1 MLMGY
6 NMEDE
11 LRICVRDF
19 FNDYL
24 NIREE
29 SDSGRVFAPI
39 TISCARCMKMESLGI
54 LLERMRVLSGADLPY
69 EPEARD
75 D

>member
-1 MLMGY
+1 
-6 NMEDE
+6 MEDE

-24 NIREE
+24 NLHEE
-29 SDSGRVFAPI
+29 SDSGHIRRPI
-39 TISCARCMKMESLGI
+39 SISCGRAMKTESLGI

-69 EPEARD
+69 EPEATND
-75 D
+75 

>member
-1 MLMGY
+1 M
-6 NMEDE
+6 NDE

-29 SDSGRVFAPI
+29 SDSGSFFAPI
-39 TISCARCMKMESLGI
+39 KVSCCRCMKVEPLGI

-69 EPEARD
+69 EPEENND
-75 D
+75 

>member
-1 MLMGY
+1 M
-6 NMEDE
+6 NDE

-29 SDSGRVFAPI
+29 SDSGRILAPI
-39 TISCARCMKMESLGI
+39 TVSCARCMKMESLGI

-69 EPEARD
+69 EPEENND
-75 D
+75 

>member
-1 MLMGY
+1 M
-6 NMEDE
+6 NDE

-24 NIREE
+24 NIREV
-29 SDSGRVFAPI
+29 SDGGNIRSPI
-39 TISCARCMKMESLGI
+39 TVSCARCMKMESLGI

-69 EPEARD
+69 EPEENNG
-75 D
+75 